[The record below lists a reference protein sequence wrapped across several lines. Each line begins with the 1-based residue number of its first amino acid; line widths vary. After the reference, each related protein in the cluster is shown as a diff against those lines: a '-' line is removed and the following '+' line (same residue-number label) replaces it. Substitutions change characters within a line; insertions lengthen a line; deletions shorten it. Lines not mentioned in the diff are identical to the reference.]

1 MPSPESREKAVET
14 AAELFARQG
23 YNGTGLTELIETSG
37 TPKGSFY
44 FNFPG
49 GKEELAEAALDLSGS
64 RLEAAIRIVAENSK
78 SPTEFLNT
86 VIDAL
91 IASVK
96 ASDYEVGCPI
106 APVALEAATTSE
118 PLRTAAVEQF
128 DTWQEAIATGLT
140 TKSKPG
146 KKEREKAAVILTLL
160 EGGLFMAKVRKDAVT
175 LETLRPVLAG
185 LL

>member
-140 TKSKPG
+140 KTKPG
-146 KKEREKAAVILTLL
+146 KKEKEKAAVILTLL
-160 EGGLFMAKVRKDAVT
+160 EGGLFMAKVRKNSEP
-175 LETLRPVLAG
+175 LEALRPVLAE
-185 LL
+185 LS